1 MNEAQL
7 CVCRRRRVA
16 AAQRGER
23 QKGERREGVEERS
36 AAPRGSIHHTS
47 GGAIRTW
54 GRGEKKK
61 GFEVWTSKRLHA
73 LFPKNNVGLKQMR
86 SLRCPNKVQN
96 KTKGKERASAA
107 AASTETLEGNNKGDN
122 ATAVLLTGPRS
133 ASLLLLCGPARKRS
147 AVGTVRLSKELHTVS
162 SRTTAGAS
170 GAAVTSTKYIM
181 RSV

>member
-1 MNEAQL
+1 MNEARL

-61 GFEVWTSKRLHA
+61 KGFEVWTSKRLYA

-107 AASTETLEGNNKGDN
+107 AASTETLEGNNKERRQRHCCPAD
-122 ATAVLLTGPRS
+122 GPPFGFS
-133 ASLLLLCGPARKRS
+133 SSLWSGEEAFGCWYSTSVK
-147 AVGTVRLSKELHTVS
+147 GTTHRIKPDDCRGERH
-162 SRTTAGAS
+162 RCH
-170 GAAVTSTKYIM
+170 IH
-181 RSV
+181 

>member
-1 MNEAQL
+1 MNEARL

-61 GFEVWTSKRLHA
+61 GFEVWTSKRLYA

-107 AASTETLEGNNKGDN
+107 AASTETLEGNNKERRQRNCCPAD
-122 ATAVLLTGPRS
+122 GPPFGFS
-133 ASLLLLCGPARKRS
+133 SSLWSGEEAFGCWYSTSVK
-147 AVGTVRLSKELHTVS
+147 GTTHRIKPDDCRGERRRCH
-162 SRTTAGAS
+162 
-170 GAAVTSTKYIM
+170 IH
-181 RSV
+181 